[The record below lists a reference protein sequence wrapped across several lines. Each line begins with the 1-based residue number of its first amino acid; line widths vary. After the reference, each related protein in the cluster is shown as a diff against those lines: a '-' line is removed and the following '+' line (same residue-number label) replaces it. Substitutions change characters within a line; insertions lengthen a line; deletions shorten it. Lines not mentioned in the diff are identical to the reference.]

1 LSRINNSVAVHHAVR
16 MHQQSGQIARQNTSR
31 LLRVNR
37 AQVAELV
44 QQVVEVGPTT
54 EDLQR
59 FIDIISQEVED
70 PGLEF
75 AQVEAEIR
83 ETTPF
88 AGVLQFLSSS
98 QNRTEL
104 VAYLGLLLVVI
115 QTVLML
121 TQSRL
126 WWRPPTRWRRLSSG
140 LSSRSSATSSPS
152 LRRLRSRTS
161 IRNLTRDR
169 GRKATDRTQAAVRP
183 PASCQRG
190 TWITEDGPYPRAEVG
205 AIAATCEHHRSRRP
219 CHPRAIS
226 SGHERYPADNH
237 GHSQ

>member
-1 LSRINNSVAVHHAVR
+1 VRPGSRIYGNNMAVHQAIR
-16 MHQQSGQIARQNTSR
+16 MHQQSGQIAQQNTSR

-37 AQVAELV
+37 AQVGELV
-44 QQVVEVGPTT
+44 QRVVEIGPTT

-75 AQVEAEIR
+75 AQLEAEIR

-104 VAYLGLLLVVI
+104 VAYLGLLLVVL

-121 TQSRL
+121 TQKPIVVTTPDQVEEIIERVIEHTEQSE
-126 WWRPPTRWRRLSSG
+126 PPST
-140 LSSRSSATSSPS
+140 
-152 LRRLRSRTS
+152 
-161 IRNLTRDR
+161 
-169 GRKATDRTQAAVRP
+169 
-183 PASCQRG
+183 
-190 TWITEDGPYPRAEVG
+190 TEPDCKP
-205 AIAATCEHHRSRRP
+205 
-219 CHPRAIS
+219 
-226 SGHERYPADNH
+226 
-237 GHSQ
+237 

>member
-1 LSRINNSVAVHHAVR
+1 LHRPCRARPPDRSLVAEDRSAGGVRDQTGPDTPGSSPCYPASASPRTPRGAALSRINNSVAVHHAVR

-59 FIDIISQEVED
+59 FIDVISQEVED

-83 ETTPF
+83 ENTPF

-121 TQSRL
+121 TQKPVVVATPDQVEEIIERVVEQVE
-126 WWRPPTRWRRLSSG
+126 RDQQPEPPPT
-140 LSSRSSATSSPS
+140 
-152 LRRLRSRTS
+152 
-161 IRNLTRDR
+161 
-169 GRKATDRTQAAVRP
+169 TQP
-183 PASCQRG
+183 DCDQEPDKGQRAQG
-190 TWITEDGPYPRAEVG
+190 
-205 AIAATCEHHRSRRP
+205 
-219 CHPRAIS
+219 
-226 SGHERYPADNH
+226 N
-237 GHSQ
+237 

>member
-75 AQVEAEIR
+75 AQVETEIR

-121 TQSRL
+121 TQKPVVVATPDQVEEIIERVVEQVE
-126 WWRPPTRWRRLSSG
+126 RDQQPEPPPT
-140 LSSRSSATSSPS
+140 
-152 LRRLRSRTS
+152 
-161 IRNLTRDR
+161 
-169 GRKATDRTQAAVRP
+169 TQP
-183 PASCQRG
+183 DCDQEPHKGQRAQG
-190 TWITEDGPYPRAEVG
+190 
-205 AIAATCEHHRSRRP
+205 
-219 CHPRAIS
+219 
-226 SGHERYPADNH
+226 N
-237 GHSQ
+237 

>member
-16 MHQQSGQIARQNTSR
+16 IHQQSGQIARQNTSR

-44 QQVVEVGPTT
+44 QQAVEVGPTT

-59 FIDIISQEVED
+59 FIDIISQVED

-83 ETTPF
+83 DTTPF
-88 AGVLQFLSSS
+88 AGVLQFLSTS

-104 VAYLGLLLVVI
+104 VSYLGLLLVVI

-121 TQSRL
+121 TQKPVVVATPDQVEEITERVIEQVE
-126 WWRPPTRWRRLSSG
+126 RDQQPEPPPT
-140 LSSRSSATSSPS
+140 
-152 LRRLRSRTS
+152 
-161 IRNLTRDR
+161 
-169 GRKATDRTQAAVRP
+169 TQP
-183 PASCQRG
+183 DCDQEPHKGQRAQG
-190 TWITEDGPYPRAEVG
+190 
-205 AIAATCEHHRSRRP
+205 
-219 CHPRAIS
+219 
-226 SGHERYPADNH
+226 N
-237 GHSQ
+237 

>member
-16 MHQQSGQIARQNTSR
+16 IHQQSGQIARQNRSR

-44 QQVVEVGPTT
+44 QQAVEVGPTT

-83 ETTPF
+83 EATPS

-104 VAYLGLLLVVI
+104 VSYLGLLLVVI

-121 TQSRL
+121 TQKPVVVATPGPGGGDHRAGCPAGRA
-126 WWRPPTRWRRLSSG
+126 RPAARA
-140 LSSRSSATSSPS
+140 SADYAAG
-152 LRRLRSRTS
+152 LRSGTS
-161 IRNLTRDR
+161 HGTEGARQLT
-169 GRKATDRTQAAVRP
+169 
-183 PASCQRG
+183 
-190 TWITEDGPYPRAEVG
+190 
-205 AIAATCEHHRSRRP
+205 
-219 CHPRAIS
+219 
-226 SGHERYPADNH
+226 
-237 GHSQ
+237 